1 MSEPGISGKDQVSSK
16 TNPNFQHVNLVV
28 IKCSLV
34 QRRKV
39 FKTLPFHHTDICNI
53 EQSKFTWSFIHGFK
67 TYERSPQGALQSITQ
82 TGFKQHRSLCK
93 PAKKNDQ
100 SFSGFFSCRWWWS
113 RWCPRLLIRLLLFS
127 NAKYNLIIQSSPS
140 KHHNAFLDGS
150 TRWKRRRISSI

>member
-53 EQSKFTWSFIHGFK
+53 EQAS
-67 TYERSPQGALQSITQ
+67 
-82 TGFKQHRSLCK
+82 
-93 PAKKNDQ
+93 
-100 SFSGFFSCRWWWS
+100 
-113 RWCPRLLIRLLLFS
+113 LLFMDS
-127 NAKYNLIIQSSPS
+127 ILKKEVHKEHCSPS
-140 KHHNAFLDGS
+140 HRQDLNNIDRYVNQPRKIISPFQAFSLADDGGQDGVHGY
-150 TRWKRRRISSI
+150 